1 MKFYFLHLMPY
12 SALDLD
18 YTAKYISASLVLPNS
33 YYDPQIGHRLYNRYL
48 DELELADALGF
59 DGVCVNEHHQSAY
72 GLMPVPGVTAG
83 ALSRSVKKAQ
93 ICILGR
99 ALPLLSNPLSVAE
112 EYAMIDNITGG
123 RFIAGFVRGIGVEYH
138 ATGVNP
144 THSLERFREAHDL
157 IIRAWTEKGPFPF
170 HGKHYSYQYV
180 NLWPRPYQRPHPKV
194 WIPSGGSLE
203 TIRWAAHPDRRY
215 VYLNVYTPIEVVA
228 GLMEQYR
235 QCAIEQ
241 GYSAGSEQL
250 GMALPIY
257 VAETDEIARREA
269 KPHIEAFF
277 NKFLRMTNEML
288 LPPGYT
294 SISSLKTLLITS
306 RETLM
311 GNQSLETVD
320 RLGLFLVGSPETVRK
335 RLAEFEQR
343 LGIGQIC
350 AILQFGSQPPEQT
363 KRNLQLFAEEVMPH
377 FRKDSVATKPL
388 PTNASAA
395 G

>member
-1 MKFYFLHLMPY
+1 MKFYFFHLMPY
-12 SALDLD
+12 GALDLD
-18 YTAKYISASLVLPNS
+18 YVKKYASASLVLPNS
-33 YYDPQIGHRLYNRYL
+33 YYDSRIGHQLYNRYL
-48 DELELADALGF
+48 DELELADMLGY

-72 GLMPVPGVTAG
+72 GLMPIPGVVAG
-83 ALSRSVKKAQ
+83 ALSRCVKKAK

-112 EYAMIDNITGG
+112 EYAMIDNIVGG

-138 ATGVNP
+138 ATGINP
-144 THSLERFREAHDL
+144 TYSLERFREAHDL
-157 IIRAWTEKGPFPF
+157 IIRAWTEEGPFPF
-170 HGKHYSYQYV
+170 DGKHYSYQYV
-180 NLWPRPYQRPHPKV
+180 NLWPRPYQQPHPEV

-203 TIRWAAHPDRRY
+203 TIRWAAHPKRKY
-215 VYLNVYTPIEVVA
+215 VYLNVYTPIDVVCE
-228 GLMEQYR
+228 LMEKYR
-235 QCAIEQ
+235 ECANEY
-241 GYSAGSEQL
+241 GYSASSKKL
-250 GMALPIY
+250 GMALPVY

-311 GNQSLETVD
+311 GGHSLEKVD
-320 RLGLFLVGSPETVRK
+320 KLGMFIVGSPETVRK

-343 LGIGQIC
+343 LGIGQLC
-350 AILQFGSQPPEQT
+350 AILQFAGLPHEQT
-363 KRNLQLFAEEVMPH
+363 KRNLELFAKEIMPY
-377 FRKDSVATKPL
+377 FREDE
-388 PTNASAA
+388 SARKSN
-395 G
+395 